1 MATSTATP
9 SVLQLS
15 DKQTARLKAINN
27 SFLMG
32 LHLFKN
38 LPAAWFMGIKVKQV
52 TSECAK
58 ITVPYGWRS
67 QNPFKSIYFAAQC
80 AAGEFS
86 TGILAMLALEGRG
99 KVSMLVSHIETE
111 FLKKATSKTTF
122 TCEQGHEVFAAV
134 EKAIQTKEPQVLTMI
149 STGVQ
154 ETGEVVSIVKL
165 TWSFKAK

>member
-1 MATSTATP
+1 MS
-9 SVLQLS
+9 
-15 DKQTARLKAINN
+15 
-27 SFLMG
+27 

-52 TSECAK
+52 TAERAE
-58 ITVPYGWRS
+58 ITLPYGWRS

-122 TCEQGHEVFAAV
+122 TCEQGLEVFAAV
-134 EKAIQTKEPQVLTMI
+134 EKAIQTKEPQILTMI